1 MSEDIDIIH
10 CIFLFFFYF
19 LFKQLINATDA
30 LKQEDV
36 KLRTLLSEFNAT
48 LSTKVNSK
56 ISR

>member
-10 CIFLFFFYF
+10 CIFLFFYF

-36 KLRTLLSEFNAT
+36 KLRTLLSEFNTT